1 MGTLQ
6 LAFGQMG
13 DAPDAPDA
21 TCRRIEPRDK
31 ERARGFLEVAGVGAA
46 GVGAAGAGDGTG
58 PDQPSISYAC
68 TSVIIP
74 SVIMD

>member
-13 DAPDAPDA
+13 GAPDA
-21 TCRRIEPRDK
+21 TRCCTEPRDK
-31 ERARGFLEVAGVGAA
+31 ERARGFLEVA

-74 SVIMD
+74 SVIID